1 MRSFLEDFETDDEEE
16 EILRPEIMEQLDEDQ
31 IEEVKERVTKFP
43 KMFWRNLKKI
53 IFLISFSENIE
64 EFKQV
69 EKNVVCEFEK

>member
-31 IEEVKERVTKFP
+31 IEEVKERVEKP
-43 KMFWRNLKKI
+43 KMFWQNLKKNQ
-53 IFLISFSENIE
+53 FFTSFSENIE

>member
-16 EILRPEIMEQLDEDQ
+16 EILRPEIMEQLDDEQ
-31 IEEVKERVTKFP
+31 IEEVKERVEKFP
-43 KMFWRNLKKI
+43 KMFYQSKKYK
-53 IFLISFSENIE
+53 FFISFSENIE

>member
-31 IEEVKERVTKFP
+31 IEEVKERVEKP
-43 KMFWRNLKKI
+43 KMFWQNLKKNQ
-53 IFLISFSENIE
+53 FFISFSENIE